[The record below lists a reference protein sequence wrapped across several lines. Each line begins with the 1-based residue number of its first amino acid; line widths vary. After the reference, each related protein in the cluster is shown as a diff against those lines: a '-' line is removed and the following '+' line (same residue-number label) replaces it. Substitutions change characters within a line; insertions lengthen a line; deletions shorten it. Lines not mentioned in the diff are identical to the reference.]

1 VAIPKLHL
9 RLIVA
14 CLTNIHILH
23 IRQPGEKNM
32 SLATGLKENRM
43 SKKYDTLVLIG
54 RFQPFHNAHLEIVK
68 RATALCNKLVIVV
81 GSARQPRTYKNPF
94 TFEERAQMIRYATM
108 GLSLQINIEP
118 NIDTI
123 YNDQAWAVRVQQAV
137 ALHTKPGERV
147 GIIGHKKDDSSFYL
161 DMFPQWGYEDVE
173 LVEFLSAV
181 NIRDLYFKQD
191 LNFNFLRSVVPDSTM
206 GFLQEFVK
214 SPEYAQIIREREFVA
229 NYKKQ
234 YASLPYPPIFS
245 TADAV
250 VIQSG
255 HVLMIR
261 RRAEPGKGLWALPG
275 GYVNANTDK
284 SVEDAAI
291 RELREETGIKVPA
304 PVLRGS
310 IVRSRVFDAIDRSP
324 RGRIITHAFYI
335 QLPDGDLP
343 KVKGMDDAEKARW
356 VPIAEVRSEDCF
368 EDHYEILQHFL
379 GA

>member
-1 VAIPKLHL
+1 
-9 RLIVA
+9 
-14 CLTNIHILH
+14 
-23 IRQPGEKNM
+23 M
-32 SLATGLKENRM
+32 
-43 SKKYDTLVLIG
+43 KKYNTLVLIG

-68 RATALCNKLVIVV
+68 RATALCDKLVIVV

-94 TFEERAQMIRYATM
+94 TFEERAQMIRHATM
-108 GLSLQINIEP
+108 GLSLQISIEP

-137 ALHTKPGERV
+137 AKHTQPGERV

-206 GFLQEFVK
+206 DFLQNFVTT
-214 SPEYAQIIREREFVA
+214 EDYAQIIREREFVA

-291 RELREETGIKVPA
+291 RELREETVIKVPA
-304 PVLRGS
+304 PVLRGN
-310 IVRSRVFDAIDRSP
+310 IVRSKVFDAIDRSP
-324 RGRIITHAFYI
+324 RGRIITHAFFI
-335 QLPDGDLP
+335 QLPDGELP
-343 KVKGMDDAEKARW
+343 KVKGSDDAEKARW
-356 VPIAEVRSEDCF
+356 VPIAEVRSEECF
-368 EDHYEILQHFL
+368 EDHYEIIQHFL

>member
-1 VAIPKLHL
+1 
-9 RLIVA
+9 
-14 CLTNIHILH
+14 
-23 IRQPGEKNM
+23 
-32 SLATGLKENRM
+32 M

-54 RFQPFHNAHLEIVK
+54 RFQPLHSAHLEIIK
-68 RATALCNKLVIVV
+68 RATALTDQLVIVC
-81 GSARQPRTYKNPF
+81 GSAKQPRTYKNPF
-94 TFEERAQMIRYATM
+94 TFDERSRMIRAATA
-108 GLSLQINIEP
+108 GLSMRVYVEP

-123 YNDQAWAVRVQQAV
+123 YNDQAWAVRVQGIVSKYRVLGGA
-137 ALHTKPGERV
+137 GV
-147 GIIGHKKDDSSFYL
+147 GIIGHKKDESSFYL

-173 LVEFLSAV
+173 EIEPLSAV
-181 NIRDLYFKQD
+181 NIRDLYFKRD
-191 LNFNFLRSVVPDSTM
+191 CNMKFIKAVVPETTYD
-206 GFLQEFVK
+206 FLNEFK
-214 SPEYAQIIREREFVA
+214 DTAEYEQIIREREFVA

-245 TADAV
+245 TADSV

-291 RELREETGIKVPA
+291 RELREETMIKVPA

-310 IVRSRVFDAIDRSP
+310 IVRSKVFDAIDRSP
-324 RGRIITHAFYI
+324 RGRIITHAFHI
-335 QLPDGDLP
+335 QLPDGELP
-343 KVKGMDDAEKARW
+343 KVKGSDDAEKARW
-356 VPIAEVRSEDCF
+356 VPIAEVKSEECF

>member
-1 VAIPKLHL
+1 
-9 RLIVA
+9 
-14 CLTNIHILH
+14 
-23 IRQPGEKNM
+23 
-32 SLATGLKENRM
+32 M

-94 TFEERAQMIRYATM
+94 TFEERSQMIRHATM
-108 GLSLQINIEP
+108 GLSLQISIEP

-123 YNDQAWAVRVQQAV
+123 YNDQAWAVRIQQAV
-137 ALHTKPGERV
+137 ALHTCPGDRV

-181 NIRDLYFKQD
+181 DVRDLYFKHTFNS
-191 LNFNFLRSVVPDSTM
+191 NFIKNVVPDSTYEALM
-206 GFLQEFVK
+206 AFRRSEEF
-214 SPEYAQIIREREFVA
+214 EQIIREREFVA

-234 YASLPYPPIFS
+234 YASLPYPPIFVTS
-245 TADAV
+245 DAI

-255 HVLMIR
+255 HVLMIKR
-261 RRAEPGKGLWALPG
+261 RSEPGRGLWALPG
-275 GYVNANTDK
+275 GFVNAGTDK

-310 IVRSRVFDAIDRSP
+310 IVRSRVFDAIDRSA
-324 RGRIITHAFYI
+324 RGRTITHAFYI
-335 QLPDGDLP
+335 ELPDGELP
-343 KVKGMDDAEKARW
+343 KVKGQDDAEKARW

-368 EDHYEILQHFL
+368 EDHYEIIQHFL